1 MAGGIQLMLLTGFQ
15 LACDG
20 NPVSLPM
27 SAQRLVAFL
36 GLQERPVQ
44 RNYVGGA
51 LWLDSPDDR
60 AAASLRSALWRARQP
75 GLCLIEAE
83 TGGLR
88 LSREVTVDI
97 KEATRFA
104 HRVGDPTVPWNDADP
119 QLETLSG
126 DLLPD
131 WYEDWV
137 LVERERFHQIRLHAL
152 ETICLRLTQQARFA
166 EAIEAG
172 MASVRAEPLRESAN
186 RCLIKAH
193 LAEGN
198 RIEARRHYERF
209 RQLLNKELN
218 ESPSPDL
225 EVLIHGDENQHFERA
240 ENIVVDALLGNGR
253 ASRQRVRFNH
263 AVNAPAET

>member
-20 NPVSLPM
+20 SPVSLPM
-27 SAQRLVAFL
+27 SAQRLVAFI

-44 RNYVGGA
+44 RNYVAGA

-75 GLCLIEAE
+75 GLCLVEAE

-88 LSREVTVDI
+88 LSRNVTVDI

-104 HRVGDPTVPWNDADP
+104 RRVGDPSVPWNDADP
-119 QLETLSG
+119 QLDTLSG

-172 MASVRAEPLRESAN
+172 MAAVRAEPLRESAN

-209 RQLLNKELN
+209 RQLLHKELN
-218 ESPSPDL
+218 ESPSSELTVLVHDGENRRFGSADNV
-225 EVLIHGDENQHFERA
+225 EVA
-240 ENIVVDALLGNGR
+240 ALVGVG
-253 ASRQRVRFNH
+253 A
-263 AVNAPAET
+263 

>member
-137 LVERERFHQIRLHAL
+137 LVERERFHQ
-152 ETICLRLTQQARFA
+152 
-166 EAIEAG
+166 
-172 MASVRAEPLRESAN
+172 
-186 RCLIKAH
+186 
-193 LAEGN
+193 
-198 RIEARRHYERF
+198 
-209 RQLLNKELN
+209 LLNKELN
-218 ESPSPDL
+218 ESPSSDL

-253 ASRQRVRFNH
+253 ASQQRVRFNH

>member
-27 SAQRLVAFL
+27 SAQRLVAFM
-36 GLQERPVQ
+36 GLQDRPVQ
-44 RNYVGGA
+44 RNYVAGA
-51 LWLDSPDDR
+51 LWLDTPDDR

-75 GLCLIEAE
+75 GLCLVEAG

-88 LSREVTVDI
+88 LSRDVTVDI

-104 HRVGDPTVPWNDADP
+104 HRVGDPNVQWSDADP
-119 QLETLSG
+119 QLDALSG

-152 ETICLRLTQQARFA
+152 ETICVRLTEQSRFA

-172 MASVRAEPLRESAN
+172 MAAVCAEPLRESAN

-198 RIEARRHYERF
+198 RIEARRQYERF
-209 RQLLNKELN
+209 RQLLYKELN
-218 ESPSPDL
+218 ESPSPEL
-225 EVLIHGDENQHFERA
+225 EGLVHGGDIQRFAHTE
-240 ENIVVDALLGNGR
+240 VPALLGVGR
-253 ASRQRVRFNH
+253 
-263 AVNAPAET
+263 